1 MTLRPWRVLCFVL
14 LVGLV
19 GLGAAAQEGGGD
31 LPELPDTGV
40 VVPWTDFKSLL
51 DDLRAV
57 PTPTPVPPPPVDH
70 AFSECLIVATTDADE
85 ERLRVTMTFSVQV
98 LEPDR
103 WVEVRVV
110 PADLALES
118 ARMDGS
124 PARLFQKDG
133 YDCVALKGAGR
144 HSFSIEALVPVVR
157 IRDRWTAA
165 LRFPP
170 APVVS
175 LDIEVP
181 GVERVIETDG
191 GVTRSL
197 SATTDGKTRLRAALT
212 RGGGATVSW
221 FRKTPTDA
229 RESTVFAD
237 VATILSVGE
246 GTLRGSTHVGFTI
259 HGQGVRSFALEVPA
273 DITIIDVTG
282 QGIEGWTSG
291 DEADGRRGLSV
302 SLGFPAEGS
311 YAFDLE
317 FEVALGGANAT
328 VELPDIVVEDVRR
341 ERGYVAVAAATNV
354 EITPQGEMSNAAAVD
369 PSEMPPAL
377 AARAG
382 SDVIYLFKY
391 LRHPVV
397 VGLQVVKHEDLIVK
411 RTIVER
417 ARLGTF
423 VNNQGRRLSS
433 ARYQVKNNRKQFLA
447 VTLPEGST
455 LWGAFRDGRPV
466 KASRRD
472 DGAVLVPLEKTALGQ
487 SAELRPFE
495 IEVTWFEEDGMGLLV
510 ARPVFTAPI
519 LDVDVLD
526 MQWRLHLPR
535 HRRYLSFRGELEPD
549 REANR
554 MLVVD
559 GRVYGANES
568 PAEER
573 ARRVA
578 DEDKADSGLTEGEA
592 QELDEDFLSQV
603 VQSNVAMYDAP
614 GKLVAGG
621 RARGVL
627 PVRVVIPEHGLGL
640 VFSGRLVV
648 AGEAPSVRMLSVP
661 ASWHMPHLGP
671 GGTLFL
677 AFALALIGGLAPV
690 VQIGRPRLCIACAVI
705 LLLVV
710 FFLAPGHRTAF
721 AVGILIA
728 AAVVWLVRW
737 FRSREAAIEE
747 GF

>member
-1 MTLRPWRVLCFVL
+1 MTQRMWRVLCFVL
-14 LVGLV
+14 VTGLI
-19 GLGAAAQEGGGD
+19 GSSLPAQEGADLPD
-31 LPELPDTGV
+31 LPETGV

-51 DDLRAV
+51 DDLRVA

-70 AFSECLIVATTDADE
+70 AFSECLIVVTTDEDE

-133 YDCVALKGAGR
+133 YDCVALKGTGR
-144 HSFSIEALVPVVR
+144 HNFSIEALVPVVR
-157 IRDRWTAA
+157 VRDRWTAA

-175 LDIEVP
+175 LDLEVP
-181 GVERVIETDG
+181 GTDRVIETDG

-197 SATTDGKTRLRAALT
+197 AATADGKTRLRAAIT
-212 RGGGATVSW
+212 RGGGASVSW
-221 FRKTPTDA
+221 YRKTPADA

-237 VATILSVGE
+237 VATVLSVGE
-246 GTLRGSTHVGFTI
+246 GTLRGSTHVAFTI

-282 QGIEGWTSG
+282 QGIEDWALA
-291 DEADGRRGLSV
+291 DEIDGRRELDI

-311 YAFDLE
+311 YAVDLD
-317 FEVALGGANAT
+317 FEVALGGANAM
-328 VELPDIVVEDVRR
+328 VKLPDIVVEGVRR

-354 EITPQGEMSNAAAVD
+354 EITPVGEMSNAAAVD
-369 PSEMPPAL
+369 PSEMPPVL

-411 RTIVER
+411 RTIVET

-423 VNNQGRRLSS
+423 VNNRGRRLSS

-472 DGAVLVPLEKTALGQ
+472 DGAVLVPLEKTALGH

-495 IEVTWFEEDGMGLLV
+495 IEVTWFEENGADLV
-510 ARPVFTAPI
+510 ISRPVFRAPM

-526 MQWRLHLPR
+526 MEWRLYLPR
-535 HRRYLSFRGELEPD
+535 HRRYLAFRGELEAD
-549 REANR
+549 RVANR
-554 MLVVD
+554 LQIVD
-559 GRVYGANES
+559 GKAYRANES
-568 PAEER
+568 PGEEV
-573 ARRVA
+573 ARRA
-578 DEDKADSGLTEGEA
+578 AGEDKEDRNMEQMEG
-592 QELDEDFLSQV
+592 QQLDELVLSQV
-603 VQSNVAMYDAP
+603 AQSNVALYGSP
-614 GKLVAGG
+614 GKVVAGG

-627 PVRVVIPEHGLGL
+627 PVRVAVPEEGLQL
-640 VFSGRLVV
+640 DFSGRLVV
-648 AGEAPSVRMLSVP
+648 AGEAPTVKMVALP
-661 ASWHMPHLGP
+661 AGWRLPRIGS
-671 GGTLFL
+671 GGTLAL
-677 AFALALIGGLAPV
+677 AFVLALIAGLAFVLQVQRVPFWMIGAV
-690 VQIGRPRLCIACAVI
+690 VLLCVLFSLSA
-705 LLLVV
+705 
-710 FFLAPGHRTAF
+710 GHRTAF
-721 AVGILIA
+721 VIGVFA
-728 AAVVWLVRW
+728 AASVVWLVRW
-737 FRSREAAIEE
+737 VRSREESIDE